1 MGRLLWAHAARY
13 LAVRKLYKL
22 RHAGP
27 VVGLMD
33 GRKINFT
40 QEEIANAK
48 RRWDDAMRVIRGSA
62 LDA

>member
-1 MGRLLWAHAARY
+1 
-13 LAVRKLYKL
+13 LYKL